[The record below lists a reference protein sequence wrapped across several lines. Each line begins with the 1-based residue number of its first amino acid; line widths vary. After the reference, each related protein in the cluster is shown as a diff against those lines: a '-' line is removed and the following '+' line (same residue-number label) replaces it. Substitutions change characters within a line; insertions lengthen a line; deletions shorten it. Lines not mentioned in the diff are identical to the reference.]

1 MKISVLTLFPDIVK
15 GPLSQSILKRAQDK
29 QIAEFEIVNI
39 RDYADNKHKTV
50 DDVPYGGGPGMVM
63 KAEPVY
69 KAVQAVLKPESRV
82 IIMSPAGKRFNQKMA
97 KALSKEQHLIF
108 ICGHYEGIDERV
120 MQLLNPLMISIG
132 DYVLTN
138 GALAACVVTDA
149 VVRLLPQ
156 VLGNELST
164 LEESHETE
172 GLVEY
177 PQYTRPQNFMGLE
190 VPEVLLSGHHKEI
203 EKWRK
208 NEALKRTR
216 EYSGEKPV
224 IEGGH
229 VNE

>member
-39 RDYADNKHKTV
+39 RDYAENKHKTV

-69 KAVQAVLKPESRV
+69 KAAQSVLRPESRL

-97 KALSKEQHLIF
+97 KALSKEQHLVF

-120 MQLLNPLMISIG
+120 MQLLKPLMISIG

-138 GALAACVVTDA
+138 GALAACVVADA

-208 NEALKRTR
+208 KEALKRTQ
-216 EYSGEKPV
+216 EYSDQKPV

-229 VNE
+229 VDE

>member
-39 RDYADNKHKTV
+39 RDYAENKHKTV

-69 KAVQAVLKPESRV
+69 KAVQSVRRPESRL
-82 IIMSPAGKRFNQKMA
+82 ILMSPAGKRFNQKMA
-97 KALSKEQHLIF
+97 KALSMEQHLVF

-120 MQLLNPLMISIG
+120 VQLLNPLMISIG

-138 GALAACVVTDA
+138 GAVAACVVADA

-190 VPEVLLSGHHKEI
+190 VPEVLLSGNHKEI

-208 NEALKRTR
+208 KEALKRTQ
-216 EYSGEKPV
+216 EYSDQKPV
-224 IEGGH
+224 IEG
-229 VNE
+229 EYADE

>member
-29 QIAEFEIVNI
+29 QIAEYEIVNI
-39 RDYADNKHKTV
+39 RDYAENKHKTV

-69 KAVQAVLKPESRV
+69 KAVRSVLRPDSRL
-82 IIMSPAGKRFNQKMA
+82 ILLSPAGRRFNQKMA
-97 KALSKEQHLIF
+97 KALSAESHLVF

-120 MQLLNPLMISIG
+120 VQLLNPMMISIG

-138 GALAACVVTDA
+138 GALAACVVADA
-149 VVRLLPQ
+149 VIRLLPE

-190 VPEVLLSGHHKEI
+190 VPEILLSGHHKEI

-208 NEALKRTR
+208 KEALKRTQ
-216 EYSGEKPV
+216 EYSDQKPV
-224 IEGGH
+224 IEGEHG
-229 VNE
+229 NE

>member
-1 MKISVLTLFPDIVK
+1 
-15 GPLSQSILKRAQDK
+15 
-29 QIAEFEIVNI
+29 
-39 RDYADNKHKTV
+39 
-50 DDVPYGGGPGMVM
+50 MVM

>member
-69 KAVQAVLKPESRV
+69 KAVHSVLKPESRL

-97 KALSKEQHLIF
+97 KMLSKEQHLVF

-177 PQYTRPQNFMGLE
+177 PQYTRPQSFMGLE

-208 NEALKRTR
+208 NEALKRTQ
-216 EYSGEKPV
+216 EYSDQRSV
-224 IEGGH
+224 IEGGQA
-229 VNE
+229 NE